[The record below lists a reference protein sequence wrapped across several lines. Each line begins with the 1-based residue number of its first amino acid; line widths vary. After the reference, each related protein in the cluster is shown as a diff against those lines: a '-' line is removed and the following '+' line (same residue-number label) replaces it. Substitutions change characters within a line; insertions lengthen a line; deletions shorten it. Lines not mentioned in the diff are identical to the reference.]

1 MAHILGMQD
10 LGINRNIVV
19 GCRYLFIGYPRYGA
33 IWCSVGRARLSI
45 VLVNLVTLVVCI
57 PNFVT
62 MTLKSHSV
70 NVTIDGADNSSP
82 SSSNQ
87 VQLIW
92 NVGFKDETPIDVF
105 IQSFNFWI
113 QVRPC

>member
-1 MAHILGMQD
+1 
-10 LGINRNIVV
+10 VV
-19 GCRYLFIGYPRYGA
+19 VCRYLFIRYPRHGA

-70 NVTIDGADNSSP
+70 NVTTDGADNSS
-82 SSSNQ
+82 SSSIK

-113 QVRPC
+113 QVRL